1 MTEERCEKRTP
12 LQGQSVAGSSGIPA
26 HTSILPPV
34 RTVSPPAESS
44 PHDSASSPTGSPSS
58 PPPSALPSP
67 NQVPGS
73 LDRAVE
79 MIHFLRAHCPWD
91 AKQTPQSLIPY
102 LVEETHEV
110 ADAIRAGDP
119 REVEGELG
127 DLLLNLAFQI
137 VIGEERGEFDR
148 DSVTR
153 GMEEKM
159 RRRHPHLFG
168 LGEQESW
175 EAIKARERSG
185 SPGDPDPTEGGATAS
200 ILAGLA
206 SGMDP
211 LMAAHRIQEKVSGV
225 GFDWDSPMGAWEKV
239 AEEVEEVR
247 EVLEGDPERLGEELG
262 DLLFAVVNL
271 SRLAGTHPSEAL
283 AKANRKFRRRFEA
296 LEELAR
302 SRGIVLHEAGLEALD
317 RIWDEV
323 KSREG
328 SGD

>member
-1 MTEERCEKRTP
+1 
-12 LQGQSVAGSSGIPA
+12 
-26 HTSILPPV
+26 
-34 RTVSPPAESS
+34 
-44 PHDSASSPTGSPSS
+44 
-58 PPPSALPSP
+58 
-67 NQVPGS
+67 
-73 LDRAVE
+73 

-91 AKQTPQSLIPY
+91 ARQTPQTLIPY
-102 LVEETHEV
+102 LLEEAHEV
-110 ADAIRAGDP
+110 VDALRAGIP

-137 VIGEERGEFDR
+137 AIGEEGGAFDR

-153 GMEEKM
+153 AMEEKM

-175 EAIKARERSG
+175 EAIKARERSEAREE
-185 SPGDPDPTEGGATAS
+185 SEAPSAPGPTGVGTTPG

-247 EVLEGDPERLGEELG
+247 EVLDGDPEQLEEELG

-296 LEELAR
+296 LEGLALE
-302 SRGIVLHEAGLEALD
+302 RGMVLHEAGLEALD
-317 RIWDEV
+317 LLWDEV
-323 KSREG
+323 KRGERGEG
-328 SGD
+328 

>member
-1 MTEERCEKRTP
+1 
-12 LQGQSVAGSSGIPA
+12 V
-26 HTSILPPV
+26 
-34 RTVSPPAESS
+34 
-44 PHDSASSPTGSPSS
+44 
-58 PPPSALPSP
+58 PSP
-67 NQVPGS
+67 VAGS

-91 AKQTPQSLIPY
+91 AKQTPQTLIPY
-102 LVEETHEV
+102 LLEEAHEV

-137 VIGEERGEFDR
+137 AIGEEKGDFDR

-168 LGEQESW
+168 LGEEESW
-175 EAIKARERSG
+175 ESIKARERSG
-185 SPGDPDPTEGGATAS
+185 APPGPDAPGAGTTAG

-211 LMAAHRIQEKVSGV
+211 LMASHRIQEKVSGV
-225 GFDWDSPMGAWEKV
+225 GFDWDSPLGAWAKV
-239 AEEVEEVR
+239 AEEVAEVR
-247 EVLEGDPERLGEELG
+247 EVLEGDPDQLEEELG

-271 SRLAGTHPSEAL
+271 SRLAGTHPSGAL
-283 AKANRKFRRRFEA
+283 EKANQKFRRRFEA
-296 LEELAR
+296 LEGLAR
-302 SRGIVLHEAGLEALD
+302 ERGMVLHEAGLEALD
-317 RIWDEV
+317 VLWDEV
-323 KSREG
+323 KEG
-328 SGD
+328 ERQGG